1 MDDPDLIA
9 VTEDGDEIRHAW
21 YQWVAFVLVLQVLA
35 IYLSPSPVNYNAQ
48 APIYRFPFLV
58 NYNSQAAL
66 CYIPHALWKNWEGG
80 KLFLLLQVLDWRF
93 SIADFEKEND
103 DFSQGLDQMSL
114 EGVEGTKEKRA
125 KIVTYVVN
133 NLRR

>member
-1 MDDPDLIA
+1 MDDPDLIS

-21 YQWVAFVLVLQVLA
+21 YQWVAFVLVLQVA
-35 IYLSPSPVNYNAQ
+35 IHLSPS
-48 APIYRFPFLV
+48 LV

-93 SIADFEKEND
+93 S
-103 DFSQGLDQMSL
+103 
-114 EGVEGTKEKRA
+114 
-125 KIVTYVVN
+125 YC
-133 NLRR
+133 